1 VIAYRDAAPD
11 DIDDLVALVVAS
23 LDTYR
28 DWLPVTWK
36 APDPAR
42 HAAHWRRQLR
52 ARIVDPL
59 AHGIVALDS
68 DRGVIV
74 GFIGFTQARDADN
87 VAIVGIGHV
96 WALFIAPACWR
107 RGAATALLHAAQDR
121 LRNRGCTGV
130 ILSTPVGAPACRFYE
145 AHGFAVDGRR
155 AHYEPGDLELVGYA
169 KAL

>member
-1 VIAYRDAAPD
+1 VIAYRAAEPD
-11 DIDDLVALVVAS
+11 DIEDLVALVVGS

-28 DWLPVTWK
+28 DWQPMTWK

-59 AHGIVALDS
+59 GHGVIALDR
-68 DRGVIV
+68 DRGVLV
-74 GFIGFTQARDADN
+74 GVVGFTQARDADN
-87 VAIVGIGHV
+87 VAIVGVGHI
-96 WALFIAPACWR
+96 WALFVAPGCWR
-107 RGAATALLHAAQDR
+107 RGVATALLSGAQDG
-121 LRNRGCTGV
+121 LRERGCTRV

-145 AHGFAVDGRR
+145 SHGFAVDGRR
-155 AHYEPGDLELVGYA
+155 AHYEPGDLDLVGYA